1 MNMADVSGPPHLALD
16 ETLGAAYNAVVVA
29 SILLGVA
36 FFQAWY
42 YFSHQSDPWPTTLLV
57 SAAITFDTIHQAL
70 ITHAVYSYTVSNWG
84 NTHFLDHLVRT
95 LLVEVIFSGLTAL
108 LVQSFLTAR
117 VWRLSDRNIWLT
129 SIIGLLVVGEFGS
142 ILAYTILALQLET
155 FTELARL
162 KTLSITV
169 NALAAAGDILIAV
182 TLCTLLHLSR
192 TGLHRSDTIYTKLIV
207 FSLNT
212 GLLTSLCAVASLV
225 SIIVA
230 GTTFI
235 YIAFFFCMGRLYT
248 NSLLATL
255 NARKRIR
262 GLSDGI
268 ETLSTGVGSLRFAR
282 QSTVLG
288 TRSSGPIGPQSNAS
302 YASSTY
308 RFIRDI
314 ASVSMREEQVY
325 PETDGDKEV
334 TLFDQHVC

>member
-1 MNMADVSGPPHLALD
+1 MADVSGAPHLALD
-16 ETLGAAYNAVVVA
+16 ETLGAAYNAVIVS

-42 YFSHQSDPWPTTLLV
+42 YFTHQSDPWPITLLV
-57 SAAITFDTIHQAL
+57 SAVITFDTIHQAL
-70 ITHAVYSYTVSNWG
+70 ITHTVYSYTVSNWG
-84 NTHFLDHLVRT
+84 NTHFLERLVRT
-95 LLVEVIFSGLTAL
+95 LLVEIIFTGLTAL

-117 VWRLSDRNIWLT
+117 IWILSDRNIWLT
-129 SIIGLLVVGEFGS
+129 GVIGVLVVGEFGS
-142 ILAYTILALQLET
+142 ILAYTIISLPLET
-155 FTELARL
+155 FAELAHL

-169 NALAAAGDILIAV
+169 NALAAAGDILIAG

-192 TGLHRSDTIYTKLIV
+192 TGIHRSDTIYTKLIV

-225 SIIVA
+225 SILAA
-230 GTTFI
+230 GNTFI

-268 ETLSTGVGSLRFAR
+268 DTLSTGVGSLRFAR
-282 QSTVLG
+282 RSTVLG
-288 TRSSGPIGPQSNAS
+288 ARSSGPTGSQPNAS
-302 YASSTY
+302 YATSTY

-314 ASVSMREEQVY
+314 ASVSMREENAY
-325 PETDGDKEV
+325 PDTDRGKEV
-334 TLFDQHVC
+334 NLFDQPVC

>member
-1 MNMADVSGPPHLALD
+1 MTDVSGTPHLALD

-29 SILLGVA
+29 SILLGVS

-57 SAAITFDTIHQAL
+57 SAAITFNTIHQAL
-70 ITHAVYSYTVSNWG
+70 ITHSVYSYTVSNWG
-84 NTHFLDHLVRT
+84 NTPFLDHLVRT
-95 LLVEVIFSGLTAL
+95 LLVEVIFTGLTAL

-117 VWRLSDRNIWLT
+117 IWILSDRNIWLT
-129 SIIGLLVVGEFGS
+129 GVIGLLVVGEFGS
-142 ILAYTILALQLET
+142 ILAYTILSLPLTT
-155 FTELARL
+155 FAEVAHL

-169 NALAAAGDILIAV
+169 NALAAAGDILIAG

-192 TGLHRSDTIYTKLIV
+192 TGFHRSDTIYTKLIV

-225 SIIVA
+225 SILVA

-268 ETLSTGVGSLRFAR
+268 DTRSTGVGSLRFATR
-282 QSTVLG
+282 STVLG
-288 TRSSGPIGPQSNAS
+288 ARSSGLIGPQPNAS
-302 YASSTY
+302 YVSSTY

-314 ASVSMREEQVY
+314 ASVSMRQDKVY
-325 PETDGDKEV
+325 TETDGVKEAN
-334 TLFDQHVC
+334 LFDQHVC